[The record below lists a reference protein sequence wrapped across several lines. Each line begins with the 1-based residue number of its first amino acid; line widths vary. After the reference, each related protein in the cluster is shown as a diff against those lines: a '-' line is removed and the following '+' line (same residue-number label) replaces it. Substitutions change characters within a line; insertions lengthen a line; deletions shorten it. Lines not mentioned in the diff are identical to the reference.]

1 MRTFEVE
8 VDVWIPKRQTII
20 INEEVDKEAAEKQA
34 AEYFVMK
41 YDADETRITT
51 RCIMERIPCQ

>member
-20 INEEVDKEAAEKQA
+20 ISEAVDKEDAEKQA

-41 YDADETRITT
+41 YDADETNITT
-51 RCIMERIPCQ
+51 KCIRERVPCQ